1 MGSFVNPKET
11 VDIEEFDPD
20 VIISD
25 VTPRV
30 ITIRAKMDY
39 ATQKQVQGTAW
50 KMGAGGKGTELNFGD
65 SLMELLIR
73 NILSWRGGDLEGVPC
88 DAAHIKMLDPTD
100 PFIDR
105 VADEIGKRN
114 TAKPSPN
121 LTTPIEANT
130 FMSDGST
137 ASSIPREEGASL
149 SRQLATSTPK
159 SSLRSVLDGHIG
171 KSENTIPST

>member
-11 VDIEEFDPD
+11 VDIEEFDPE

-73 NILSWRGGDLEGVPC
+73 NILSWKGGDLEGVPC

-105 VADEIGKRN
+105 VADEIGIRN

-121 LTTPIEANT
+121 PKSPTEANT
-130 FMSDGST
+130 STSDGST
-137 ASSIPREEGASL
+137 ASSIPQDQAPGLSL
-149 SRQLATSTPK
+149 QLATSTQ
-159 SSLRSVLDGHIG
+159 RSPSPNVLDGITT
-171 KSENTIPST
+171 KSDNSIPTT

>member
-11 VDIEEFDPD
+11 VDIEEFDPE

-25 VTPRV
+25 VAPRI

-88 DAAHIKMLDPTD
+88 DAAHIKILDPTD

-121 LTTPIEANT
+121 LNSQSEVTGSIG
-130 FMSDGST
+130 DGSHD
-137 ASSIPREEGASL
+137 SSTKEQGLTIS
-149 SRQLATSTPK
+149 LATGKSNTP
-159 SSLRSVLDGHIG
+159 LQNVITGRLV
-171 KSENTIPST
+171 KSENSTPTS